1 MIINPYRFKQSTP
14 PFSNVNSF
22 SFDGIDDY
30 FMIPSA
36 ITLPTDFSISVW
48 VKFTTLSSSESHII
62 NTGTSN
68 SNRVGVYSST
78 AFQVKAAGTNVYF
91 SETGGNDFV
100 TNQWQHVLVT
110 RDSSNNMS
118 VFRNGSSFGSS
129 TTLSGTL
136 TLDSIFRFNSTQ
148 YALGS
153 CDELAVWTRELS
165 QSDVTAIYN
174 NGEPQSLDSYSP
186 FVWFRMG
193 DNATWNGF
201 AWTMTSV
208 GTDTRTARSAN
219 MVEANRTTD
228 VPPNP
233 FSNTLSTYFDGVDDT
248 VSIPSLPSTFT
259 NLSISFWLKKGVD
272 SSNAYV
278 FSRSTSQWLIFQN
291 ATNNSL
297 KYRLITSGGT
307 YTKTGGAILDSQWH
321 HCAFVWDSSTN
332 TFDIYEDGVKIGT
345 STNTSGSLISSTAS
359 AYIFSFVNGAPY
371 SSGKVDEL
379 AIFDSAL
386 SQSDITSIYNSG
398 VPNDLS
404 SLSPISWWRMGD
416 GDTANTITDNV
427 GSNNGTMVNMNA
439 SNFVTD
445 VPTLPF
451 TNTKSIALDGVDDY
465 VSTGLN
471 LSYTT
476 YPNVSFSCWIK
487 MDKASL
493 NTFTSYSPTGA
504 YVQTYP
510 NSSPIRIYTNAS
522 KEAFVLVQGNGTS
535 QSTTD
540 LADGNWHHIVQTA
553 RYEASGTVNN
563 VYVDGVKE
571 ITNQLFL
578 SYAPITGDFFVG
590 SRTATTQF
598 FVGGIDE
605 VAVFDSEL
613 AQSDITAIYGS
624 GVPTSLSSY
633 SSLVSWWRC
642 GDGDTAPTLT
652 DNGSGGNN
660 GTIQNFSTF
669 SNDVPTIP
677 FTNTQSILLDGID
690 DYIDCGTT
698 LGDNLGSAYAGD
710 QTVSLWYKRTSSRI
724 ESPFQFGNQNFA
736 YGRGVGLLFVN
747 NDLRVSIND
756 NWRAAYTTTFDTNWH
771 HVLYSAKNN
780 GDNTFDL
787 KLYLDGTEV
796 INTTV
801 NIGRNNLVLS
811 PNVITWVGRASSYEF
826 QGNID
831 EVAFWDSDQSANASA
846 IYNSGVPASL
856 ATYNPLLWYRMGD
869 GDTSPTITDNGS
881 SGNDGTMTN
890 FSTFSTDVPAA
901 SSFAN
906 TKSILLDGVDDFVDC
921 GNGAS
926 LQITGA
932 LTISAWVKTTDTNYI
947 GIYGKGN
954 SVALSD
960 VYFRMQNTGVIRV
973 FINNTSVNVTGTT
986 AINDGNWHHVMFVYV
1001 PSTSMTIY
1009 VDGSQDAQNTT
1020 SIPSAI
1026 NNNYSNVYIGQFQ
1039 KWLGNIDEVAVWN
1052 SAINIS
1058 DVWDGSGVPFDI
1070 SSSNPLSWWRCGD
1083 GDTAPILSDNGS
1095 GGNDGTMTNF
1105 TTFSTDVPTAP
1116 SFTNTKSI
1124 ALDGVDD
1131 FVNVTDADNLSFGDG
1146 SSDSPFSI
1154 SAWIKMND
1162 ATRFFVLSKGL
1173 VFSSNY
1179 EYLLNTNASDKLA
1192 LSLYDSSNNSRIG
1205 RLYNTPLTSY
1215 ENQWVHICSTYS
1227 GNGLSSG
1234 IKVYINGVRVDDTD
1248 SNSGTYV
1255 AMENGNRNL
1264 NIGRTETGLYSN
1276 GKIDE
1281 VSVFNTE
1288 LSQSDITSIYGGGV
1302 PSSLSSYSSLVSWWR
1317 FEGSGT
1323 TAIDS
1328 GSGGNNGTLT
1338 NGVTRSTDVPTFSK
1352 KSIALD
1358 GVDDFINVPNS
1369 ASLQITSALSISFW
1383 IYGRNNAKHTG
1394 IITKT
1399 PNTSNLVS
1407 TTQYHIQFQDSN
1419 KLRFAIT
1426 GLDLYAG
1433 QETTGTVPTVVAG
1446 VWQHITMTW
1455 NGSDTMTIYKDG
1467 AQVCTKVQST
1477 TISSNTD
1484 AVYLGRRNGWG
1495 HLLGKL
1501 DEVSIFNTELSSS
1514 NVTSIYNGGEP
1525 NDISSLSPISWWRCG
1540 DGDTSPTLT
1549 DNGSGG
1555 NDGTMTNFTT
1565 FSTDVPT

>member
-811 PNVITWVGRASSYEF
+811 PNVITWVGRTSSYEF

-846 IYNSGVPASL
+846 IYNSGVPNDLASL
-856 ATYNPLLWYRMGD
+856 SPLSWWRMGD
-869 GDTSPTITDNGS
+869 GDTAPT
-881 SGNDGTMTN
+881 
-890 FSTFSTDVPAA
+890 
-901 SSFAN
+901 
-906 TKSILLDGVDDFVDC
+906 
-921 GNGAS
+921 
-926 LQITGA
+926 
-932 LTISAWVKTTDTNYI
+932 LT
-947 GIYGKGN
+947 
-954 SVALSD
+954 
-960 VYFRMQNTGVIRV
+960 
-973 FINNTSVNVTGTT
+973 
-986 AINDGNWHHVMFVYV
+986 
-1001 PSTSMTIY
+1001 
-1009 VDGSQDAQNTT
+1009 
-1020 SIPSAI
+1020 
-1026 NNNYSNVYIGQFQ
+1026 
-1039 KWLGNIDEVAVWN
+1039 
-1052 SAINIS
+1052 
-1058 DVWDGSGVPFDI
+1058 
-1070 SSSNPLSWWRCGD
+1070 
-1083 GDTAPILSDNGS
+1083 DNGS

-1105 TTFSTDVPTAP
+1105 SAFSSDVPP
-1116 SFTNTKSI
+1116 NPFTNTKSI
-1124 ALDGVDD
+1124 LLDGIDD
-1131 FVNVTDADNLSFGDG
+1131 YVNVADNSNLSFGNG

-1154 SAWIKMND
+1154 SFWVNLNSLSGNNNVFIGKDNGSPNREYGIGMFSNNNYV
-1162 ATRFFVLSKGL
+1162 RFFIKNQGGNTQQSVDSTTNLSIDTWYHVACTYDGRGG
-1173 VFSSNY
+1173 S
-1179 EYLLNTNASDKLA
+1179 NASDGM
-1192 LSLYDSSNNSRIG
+1192 NI
-1205 RLYNTPLTSY
+1205 
-1215 ENQWVHICSTYS
+1215 
-1227 GNGLSSG
+1227 
-1234 IKVYINGVRVDDTD
+1234 
-1248 SNSGTYV
+1248 YV
-1255 AMENGNRNL
+1255 NAVQE
-1264 NIGRTETGLYSN
+1264 TTGLIKQSYTAMSN
-1276 GKIDE
+1276 TIAPFTIGKYGGGSSQVNGIMDE
-1281 VSVFNTE
+1281 VSVFNAE
-1288 LSQSDITSIYGGGV
+1288 LSQSDVTSIYGGGV
-1302 PSSLSSYSSLVSWWR
+1302 PTSLSSYSSLVSWWR

-1323 TAIDS
+1323 TATDS
-1328 GSGGNNGTLT
+1328 GSGGNNGTLV
-1338 NGVTRSTDVPTFSK
+1338 NGVTRSTDVPT
-1352 KSIALD
+1352 
-1358 GVDDFINVPNS
+1358 
-1369 ASLQITSALSISFW
+1369 
-1383 IYGRNNAKHTG
+1383 
-1394 IITKT
+1394 
-1399 PNTSNLVS
+1399 
-1407 TTQYHIQFQDSN
+1407 
-1419 KLRFAIT
+1419 
-1426 GLDLYAG
+1426 
-1433 QETTGTVPTVVAG
+1433 
-1446 VWQHITMTW
+1446 
-1455 NGSDTMTIYKDG
+1455 
-1467 AQVCTKVQST
+1467 
-1477 TISSNTD
+1477 
-1484 AVYLGRRNGWG
+1484 
-1495 HLLGKL
+1495 
-1501 DEVSIFNTELSSS
+1501 
-1514 NVTSIYNGGEP
+1514 
-1525 NDISSLSPISWWRCG
+1525 
-1540 DGDTSPTLT
+1540 
-1549 DNGSGG
+1549 
-1555 NDGTMTNFTT
+1555 
-1565 FSTDVPT
+1565 